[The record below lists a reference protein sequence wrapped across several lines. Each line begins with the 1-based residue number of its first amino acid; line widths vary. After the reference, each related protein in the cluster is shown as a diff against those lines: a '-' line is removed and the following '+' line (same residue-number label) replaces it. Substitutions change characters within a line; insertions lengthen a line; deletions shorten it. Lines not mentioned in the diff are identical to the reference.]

1 MRPVYSGLTT
11 ASLEILNGS
20 DREDET
26 VKRKL
31 EARLAVLIG
40 AGLVASAVAFAA
52 PALAD
57 NGKTTLNAGNGT
69 VSVNQVLMATYVD
82 NNADTTCDDESGSVS
97 FAFRISDGT
106 DLGTIAGTCTPV
118 SNGSY
123 TPAATWTASMNWTPT
138 ANGSFTVTTYASQQ
152 LLGGANT
159 VGRAS
164 QKVSIA
170 AAKPSGAPSKPQS
183 LKVTGVSTNTVS
195 LNWNAPSSSGGSA
208 VSGYIVK
215 WAGPTSGQITV
226 QATNANVG
234 SLSAGSTYTFSVS
247 AANASGW
254 SDWVSVTQNTANAPT
269 PAPVQQQ
276 VLVGPMWTGGGPKVM
291 SGKWKT
297 FNNTQNLDTNAGHEA
312 RLSAINK
319 SSSVNSVSFRYNGDA
334 AQIRAVLKPGAKSG
348 TFTLQEYAPAVPG
361 FTAMSMTRV
370 IKVVK

>member
-1 MRPVYSGLTT
+1 
-11 ASLEILNGS
+11 
-20 DREDET
+20 
-26 VKRKL
+26 
-31 EARLAVLIG
+31 
-40 AGLVASAVAFAA
+40 
-52 PALAD
+52 
-57 NGKTTLNAGNGT
+57 
-69 VSVNQVLMATYVD
+69 
-82 NNADTTCDDESGSVS
+82 
-97 FAFRISDGT
+97 
-106 DLGTIAGTCTPV
+106 
-118 SNGSY
+118 
-123 TPAATWTASMNWTPT
+123 MNWTPT

-247 AANASGW
+247 AANALGW

-276 VLVGPMWTGGGPKVM
+276 VLVGPMWTGGGPKVV
-291 SGKWKT
+291 SGMWKT